1 MAKKVQL
8 HSGEWDLNAPVPW
21 LEKLSHGL
29 RQHWRR
35 WTFNRW
41 LQSKRNDASL
51 ARTVNL
57 RHSYKLVDQLRSCAR
72 STNGHCIGVMIGGVQ
87 TDAHFHTNQ
96 THDNAVDD
104 DFCWDCHMH
113 VRPCT
118 HHILWQCEKLA
129 SFRKLSCP
137 SCPFLARMGW
147 NARGPNLPIL
157 HQLSEVR
164 AAAAAA
170 KERERRLK
178 TKVSSAS
185 ADAGADAG

>member
-1 MAKKVQL
+1 M
-8 HSGEWDLNAPVPW
+8 
-21 LEKLSHGL
+21 
-29 RQHWRR
+29 
-35 WTFNRW
+35 
-41 LQSKRNDASL
+41 
-51 ARTVNL
+51 